1 MRPDEV
7 IQNERRATETMSE
20 TSEGTAATSVS
31 GKSGFESRDDLR
43 EIAAVLG
50 IVNPDDLH
58 QERFRVDRRKLEQ
71 MLLGDND
78 VPKPADTF
86 FHNVME
92 ETNTFVTWPS
102 RLKIGAKSKKDPH
115 IKVAGRPDDVRAAK
129 EKIMEI
135 LDTRQSNRVTMKLD
149 VSYTDHSHIIGKG
162 GLTIKRVMEETGCH
176 IHFPDSNRSN
186 HQEKSNQ
193 VSIAGEMEGVE
204 RARAR
209 VRNLTPLI
217 FSFELPIM
225 GSSQTVPDSTSPY
238 VIKIQEKYNVQVM
251 FRTRPKLHATLVV
264 VKGCEWEVSQVKEA
278 TVLLIHY
285 MCQNLASQIQVQMS
299 MEISPQHHSIVL
311 GKQSGNLK
319 MIMQRTGTQIMFP
332 DAGDPNIPSLK
343 KSNVTITGGIH
354 NVYLARQQLVGSLPL
369 VLMFDLPEDSMSSVD
384 TENISQLMQ
393 SLDVF
398 INVRHKPKQSTLSVI
413 IKGIERN
420 ASNIYEARKQ
430 LLGLDEPRVH
440 AEIPAT
446 YHIPNVGNIFQ
457 GNSGNGL
464 SPNNLVNSLS
474 ENLSNMLTVNTQNPP
489 YCVSPVAHSPNPMG
503 LSPHWGLPPPL
514 PSMFSPLPLH
524 HSYPYPHLNHLLTT
538 QHMIHNNNAMPP
550 HSHGLQNHAFT
561 TGIGQLHSNMP
572 AAGFHGIHG
581 LNGSLL
587 TDSKEGSAYSSLSSV
602 SSSLSSPAISPRNI
616 SPVNP
621 TEVSPNLDLSSMLS
635 DISVTDRRAP
645 GCEKKSLEMAVQ
657 QNFAPFD
664 YEQKKILAAKAIQ
677 TKPNSSDYRVPT
689 SAWSGYGLSQSIPPI
704 TTTDLT
710 KELTT
715 SHPSDLWKEPT
726 TPVFNRE
733 IDFGIGSGKE
743 RVGQVGISS
752 NYMEHT
758 PTSHLKKI
766 TSHRYDDLTSMLT
779 SVGLDKYIRL
789 FTSHEVDMA
798 TFPSLTEKD
807 LCEIGINA
815 WGARRK
821 IMLLIAEMNKRT
833 SPFCG
838 SAAPGAER
846 KTTTST
852 TSSSMEKCNLDT
864 KW

>member
-1 MRPDEV
+1 MRPDDLLSTD
-7 IQNERRATETMSE
+7 RRMAETMSE
-20 TSEGTAATSVS
+20 TSEGTATTSAS
-31 GKSGFESRDDLR
+31 GKSNFETEMQNFATL
-43 EIAAVLG
+43 LG
-50 IVNPDDLH
+50 IANPEDVH
-58 QERFRVDRRKLEQ
+58 QDRFRVDRRKLEH
-71 MLLGDND
+71 MLLGDSD
-78 VPKPADTF
+78 APEAAEVF
-86 FHNVME
+86 FQKVME

-115 IKVAGRPDDVRAAK
+115 IKVAGRLDDVRVAK
-129 EKIMEI
+129 EKIMQI
-135 LDTRQSNRVTMKLD
+135 LDTRQNNRVTMKLD

-225 GSSQTVPDSTSPY
+225 GASQAVPDSTSPY
-238 VIKIQEKYNVQVM
+238 VVKIQEQYNVQVM

-285 MCQNLASQIQVQMS
+285 MCENLASQIQVQMC

-311 GKQSGNLK
+311 GKQSSNLK
-319 MIMQRTGTQIMFP
+319 MIMQRTATQIMFP

-343 KSNVTITGGIH
+343 KSNVTITGSIH

-369 VLMFDLPEDSMSSVD
+369 VLMFDLPEDSVSSVD
-384 TENISQLMQ
+384 SENISNLMQ

-430 LLGLDEPRVH
+430 LLALEEPRVH
-440 AEIPAT
+440 AEIPTT
-446 YHIPNVGNIFQ
+446 YHIPNATNVFPAN
-457 GNSGNGL
+457 NNTGL
-464 SPNNLVNSLS
+464 HNVLGAGSDNF
-474 ENLSNMLTVNTQNPP
+474 SNMLTVNTQNPP
-489 YCVSPVAHSPNPMG
+489 YCVSPMMHSPNPLS
-503 LSPHWGLPPPL
+503 LSPHWGLPTI
-514 PSMFSPLPLH
+514 PSMFSPLPVH
-524 HSYPYPHLNHLLTT
+524 PNPYVVSHLNHLLTT
-538 QHMIHNNNAMPP
+538 QQMMASMSQQHGMSGQNLSSLNQVHPNLPSVFASMNN
-550 HSHGLQNHAFT
+550 L
-561 TGIGQLHSNMP
+561 
-572 AAGFHGIHG
+572 G
-581 LNGSLL
+581 LNANSLS
-587 TDSKEGSAYSSLSSV
+587 DNKGGSAYSSLSSV
-602 SSSLSSPAISPRNI
+602 SSSLSSPAISPRNS

-621 TEVSPNLDLSSMLS
+621 VDSNTSNIDLAALLS
-635 DISVTDRRAP
+635 DLTVNDRRAP
-645 GCEKKSLEMAVQ
+645 GCEKKSLEMH
-657 QNFAPFD
+657 QNLTPFD
-664 YEQKKILAAKAIQ
+664 YEQKKMLAVKAMQ
-677 TKPNSSDYRVPT
+677 SKPNPTDYRVPN
-689 SAWSGYGLSQSIPPI
+689 SAWTGYGLSQSTP
-704 TTTDLT
+704 LT
-710 KELTT
+710 SAGDMTKDSA

-726 TPVFNRE
+726 TPVFNTAM
-733 IDFGIGSGKE
+733 DFGISTSSE
-743 RVGQVGISS
+743 RS
-752 NYMEHT
+752 NQIGMASNFMDHT
-758 PTSHLKKI
+758 PSGQIKKI
-766 TSHRYDDLTSMLT
+766 TAQQYSDLPSLLA
-779 SVGLDKYIRL
+779 SVGLEKYNHL
-789 FTSHEVDMA
+789 FQRQEIDMA

-807 LCEIGINA
+807 LIELGVTA

-821 IMLLIAEMNKRT
+821 IGLMISELNKRS
-833 SPFCG
+833 SPFSG

-846 KTTTST
+846 KI
-852 TSSSMEKCNLDT
+852 SSSASTPPSIKSNLDT

>member
-7 IQNERRATETMSE
+7 IQNERRAMETMSE
-20 TSEGTAATSVS
+20 TSEGTMTTSIS
-31 GKSGFESRDDLR
+31 GKSGFESRDELCD
-43 EIAAVLG
+43 IAAVLG
-50 IVNPDDLH
+50 IGNPDDLL

-71 MLLGDND
+71 MLLGDNN

-86 FHNVME
+86 FHNIME

-225 GSSQTVPDSTSPY
+225 SSSQALPDSTTPY
-238 VIKIQEKYNVQVM
+238 LVKIQEKYNVQVM

-285 MCQNLASQIQVQMS
+285 MCQNLASQIQVQIS

-311 GKQSGNLK
+311 GKQSSNLK

-384 TENISQLMQ
+384 TDNISQLMQ

-398 INVRHKPKQSTLSVI
+398 INVRHKPKQNTLSVI

-430 LLGLDEPRVH
+430 LLGLDEPRVY
-440 AEIPAT
+440 AEIPTT
-446 YHIPNVGNIFQ
+446 YYIPNVGNIFQ
-457 GNSGNGL
+457 GNGSSNGS
-464 SPNNLVNSLS
+464 SPPSSLVSSLS
-474 ENLSNMLTVNTQNPP
+474 DNLSNILTINTQTSP
-489 YCVSPVAHSPNPMG
+489 YCMSPISHSPSPLG
-503 LSPHWGLPPPL
+503 LSPHWGLPPI

-524 HSYPYPHLNHLLTT
+524 HTYTYQQHLNHLLTT
-538 QHMIHNNNAMPP
+538 QHVMHNNAIPP
-550 HSHGLQNHAFT
+550 HTHAQQNHGFS
-561 TGIGQLHSNMP
+561 GIAQLHSNVP
-572 AAGFHGIHG
+572 PGFHSIHG
-581 LNGSLL
+581 LNGNSL
-587 TDSKEGSAYSSLSSV
+587 TDSKEGSAYSSLSSM

-621 TEVSPNLDLSSMLS
+621 TENSPNIDLSSMLS
-635 DISVTDRRAP
+635 DLTVPDRRAP

-657 QNFAPFD
+657 QNLVPFD
-664 YEQKKILAAKAIQ
+664 YEQKKLLATKAIQ
-677 TKPNSSDYRVPT
+677 TKPATNDYRVPT
-689 SAWSGYGLSQSIPPI
+689 SAWSGYGLSQTIPPI
-704 TTTDLT
+704 SATDLN

-726 TPVFNRE
+726 SSVFSRD
-733 IDFGIGSGKE
+733 IDFGINSGKD
-743 RVGQVGISS
+743 RVGQIGINS
-752 NYMEHT
+752 NYLEHT
-758 PTSHLKKI
+758 PSAHLKNI
-766 TSHRYDDLTSMLT
+766 TSNRYDDLTSMLT
-779 SVGLDKYIRL
+779 SVGLEKYIQ
-789 FTSHEVDMA
+789 
-798 TFPSLTEKD
+798 
-807 LCEIGINA
+807 
-815 WGARRK
+815 
-821 IMLLIAEMNKRT
+821 MNKRT

>member
-7 IQNERRATETMSE
+7 IQNERRAAETMSE
-20 TSEGTAATSVS
+20 TSEGTVTTVS
-31 GKSGFESRDDLR
+31 GKSVFESREELR
-43 EIAAVLG
+43 DIAALLG
-50 IVNPDDLH
+50 IGNPDELR

-78 VPKPADTF
+78 VPKEADTF

-135 LDTRQSNRVTMKLD
+135 LDTRSNRVTMKLE
-149 VSYTDHSHIIGKG
+149 VGYTDHSHIIGKG

-209 VRNLTPLI
+209 IRNLTALI

-238 VIKIQEKYNVQVM
+238 MIKIQEKYNVQVM

-285 MCQNLASQIQVQMS
+285 MCQNLASQIQVQMT

-311 GKQSGNLK
+311 GKQSSNLK

-369 VLMFDLPEDSMSSVD
+369 VLMFDLPEDSVSCVD
-384 TENISQLMQ
+384 TENISQLMR

-413 IKGIERN
+413 VKGIERN
-420 ASNIYEARKQ
+420 ASNVYEARKQ

-446 YHIPNVGNIFQ
+446 YHIPNAENVFQ
-457 GNSGNGL
+457 GNGSNG
-464 SPNNLVNSLS
+464 SATNNNLVGNLSDSLS
-474 ENLSNMLTVNTQNPP
+474 NILTINTQNPP
-489 YCVSPVAHSPNPMG
+489 YCVSPMSHSPNPMG
-503 LSPHWGLPPPL
+503 LSPHWGLSTI
-514 PSMFSPLPLH
+514 PSMFSSIPLH
-524 HSYPYPHLNHLLTT
+524 HAYPYPHLNHLLTT
-538 QHMIHNNNAMPP
+538 QHVLYNNAMPT
-550 HSHGLQNHAFT
+550 HSHGSTNHGFT
-561 TGIGQLHSNMP
+561 GMGQLRSNSS
-572 AAGFHGIHG
+572 AGFHGIHG
-581 LNGSLL
+581 PNGSSLP
-587 TDSKEGSAYSSLSSV
+587 DSKEGSTYSSLSSV
-602 SSSLSSPAISPRNI
+602 SSSLSSPAISPRNV

-621 TEVSPNLDLSSMLS
+621 VETSPNLDLCSMLS
-635 DISVTDRRAP
+635 DLSVADRRAP

-677 TKPNSSDYRVPT
+677 SKPSFNEYRVPT

-704 TTTDLT
+704 GTTDLN

-715 SHPSDLWKEPT
+715 ASHPSDPWKEPT
-726 TPVFNRE
+726 TPVFGKE
-733 IDFGIGSGKE
+733 VDFGIGSGKD
-743 RVGQVGISS
+743 RVGQIGVTS
-752 NYMEHT
+752 NYVEHT
-758 PTSHLKKI
+758 PTSHLNRI

-779 SVGLDKYIRL
+779 NVGLEKYIRL

-807 LCEIGINA
+807 LCEMGISA

-846 KTTTST
+846 KTST
-852 TSSSMEKCNLDT
+852 AGIASAPMEKCNLDSR
-864 KW
+864 W

>member
-1 MRPDEV
+1 MTV
-7 IQNERRATETMSE
+7 I
-20 TSEGTAATSVS
+20 
-31 GKSGFESRDDLR
+31 
-43 EIAAVLG
+43 
-50 IVNPDDLH
+50 
-58 QERFRVDRRKLEQ
+58 
-71 MLLGDND
+71 
-78 VPKPADTF
+78 
-86 FHNVME
+86 ME
-92 ETNTFVTWPS
+92 ETNTYVTWPS
-102 RLKIGAKSKKDPH
+102 QLKIGAKSKKDPH

-135 LDTRQSNRVTMKLD
+135 LDTRQNNRVTMKLD

-162 GLTIKRVMEETGCH
+162 GLTIKRVMEDTGCH

-225 GSSQTVPDSTSPY
+225 STSQTVPDSTSPY
-238 VIKIQEKYNVQVM
+238 VVKIQEKYNVQVM

-264 VKGCEWEVSQVKEA
+264 VKGCEWEVIQVKEA

-311 GKQSGNLK
+311 GKQSSNLK

-343 KSNVTITGGIH
+343 KSNVTIIGSIH
-354 NVYLARQQLVGSLPL
+354 SVYLARQQLVGSLPL

-398 INVRHKPKQSTLSVI
+398 ITVRHKPKQTTLSVI

-430 LLGLDEPRVH
+430 LLGLEEPRIY
-440 AEIPAT
+440 AEIPVT
-446 YHIPNVGNIFQ
+446 YHIPNTGNVFQ
-457 GNSGNGL
+457 GNTNNNCNS
-464 SPNNLVNSLS
+464 NNLVNSIS
-474 ENLSNMLTVNTQNPP
+474 ENLSNMLSVNTQNSP
-489 YCVSPVAHSPNPMG
+489 YCASPLSHSPNPMG
-503 LSPHWGLPPPL
+503 LSPHWALPPM

-524 HSYPYPHLNHLLTT
+524 HSFPYPHLNHLLTT
-538 QHMIHNNNAMPP
+538 QHMMHNTPMPP
-550 HSHGLQNHAFT
+550 HSHGLQNHGFTGISQLHPNLT
-561 TGIGQLHSNMP
+561 TGGHNT
-572 AAGFHGIHG
+572 HG
-581 LNGSLL
+581 LNGNSLP
-587 TDSKEGSAYSSLSSV
+587 DSKESSAYSSLSSV

-621 TEVSPNLDLSSMLS
+621 TETSQNLDICNMLS
-635 DISVTDRRAP
+635 DLAVSDRRAP

-657 QNFAPFD
+657 QNLGPFD
-664 YEQKKILAAKAIQ
+664 YEQKKILAAKVVQ
-677 TKPNSSDYRVPT
+677 SKPASDDFRVPT
-689 SAWSGYGLSQSIPPI
+689 SAWSGYGLSQTIPPMS
-704 TTTDLT
+704 TSDLT

-715 SHPSDLWKEPT
+715 SSHASDLWKEPT
-726 TPVFNRE
+726 TPVFTRDM
-733 IDFGIGSGKE
+733 DFGIGARQDRAGSI
-743 RVGQVGISS
+743 GIRS
-752 NYMEHT
+752 NYMDHT

-766 TSHRYDDLTSMLT
+766 TSQRYDDLTSALS
-779 SVGLDKYIRL
+779 SVGLEKYIQ
-789 FTSHEVDMA
+789 
-798 TFPSLTEKD
+798 
-807 LCEIGINA
+807 
-815 WGARRK
+815 
-821 IMLLIAEMNKRT
+821 MNKRT

-846 KTTTST
+846 KTITST